1 MASWKLIEHENDP
14 LFVFLK
20 FKSIQHFAK
29 VQGRSFTCSLNI
41 ILILIKNY
49 TMKFRKWPKMALQ
62 EIDHVF
68 GLHTNVKL
76 TNLFPANGTGHFFT

>member
-49 TMKFRKWPKMALQ
+49 TMKFRKKPKMALQ
-62 EIDHVF
+62 EIDHVY
-68 GLHTNVKL
+68 GLSYGCE
-76 TNLFPANGTGHFFT
+76 NGPGKKMARPISGK